1 MARRGLGRGL
11 GSLIPGLSLGME
23 EGLKELPLS
32 TIVANR
38 RQPRRHFDEDSI
50 VALAESIGSHG
61 VVQPIV
67 VRPCGEQYEI
77 IAGERRWRAAVRAGV
92 ATIPAVIRKSDDL
105 QSLQLALIENLQRD
119 DLSAIEEAQAYKMLI
134 EEYSMTQEDLSKAV
148 GRSRTAISNT
158 MRLLNLPEEIKH
170 MIVEGELSAGHAR
183 TMLAIENEAERERL
197 LNKVINEGLS
207 VRQTEDIARRLNG
220 GDDPSSPRAESIPE
234 DVLETVR
241 LIKGKLGIEVNVR
254 FKNGGGKL
262 EIKFADQK
270 ELTTIADKIYLLP
283 D

>member
-1 MARRGLGRGL
+1 MAKRGLGRGL

-38 RQPRRHFDEDSI
+38 RQPRRYFDQESI
-50 VALAESIGSHG
+50 AALAESIASHG

-92 ATIPAVIRKSDDL
+92 ATIPAVIRKSDDQ

-134 EEYSMTQEDLSKAV
+134 DEYDMTHEDLSRAV

-158 MRLLNLPEEIKH
+158 MRLLNLPENIRH
-170 MIVEGELSAGHAR
+170 MIAEGELSAGHAR
-183 TMLAIENEAERERL
+183 AMLAVEDETEREL
-197 LNKVINEGLS
+197 LLSKVVNEGLS
-207 VRQTEDIARRLNG
+207 VRQAEGMVRRQS
-220 GDDPSSPRAESIPE
+220 DDPTPASAHKIPE

-241 LIKGKLGIEVNVR
+241 LIKSKLGTEVKVR
-254 FKNGGGKL
+254 YKDGSGRL
-262 EIKFADQK
+262 EIKFADQE
-270 ELTTIADKIYLLP
+270 ELTTLADKIYLLP

>member
-38 RQPRRHFDEDSI
+38 RQPRRHFDEESI
-50 VALAESIGSHG
+50 AALAESIASHG

-92 ATIPAVIRKSDDL
+92 ATIPAVIRKSDDQ

-134 EEYSMTQEDLSKAV
+134 DEYGMTHENLSKAV

-170 MIVEGELSAGHAR
+170 MVVEGELSAGHAR
-183 TMLAIENEAERERL
+183 TMLAVENETERDQL
-197 LNKVINEGLS
+197 LDKVINEGLS
-207 VRQTEDIARRLNG
+207 VRQAEEIARRLH
-220 GDDPSSPRAESIPE
+220 GDSIPARTESIPE

-241 LIKGKLGIEVNVR
+241 LINNKLGIEVKVR

-270 ELTTIADKIYLLP
+270 ELTIIADKIYLLP

>member
-1 MARRGLGRGL
+1 MARRGLGKGL

-32 TIVANR
+32 MIVANR
-38 RQPRRHFDEDSI
+38 RQPRRHFDQESI
-50 VALAESIGSHG
+50 AALAESIASHG

-92 ATIPAVIRKSDDL
+92 ATIPAVVRKSDDQ

-134 EEYSMTQEDLSKAV
+134 DEYDMTHEDLSRAV

-158 MRLLNLPEEIKH
+158 MRLLNLPENIRH
-170 MIVEGELSAGHAR
+170 MVVEGELSAGHAR
-183 TMLAIENEAERERL
+183 AMLAVEDETEREVL
-197 LNKVINEGLS
+197 LNKVVNEGLS
-207 VRQTEDIARRLNG
+207 VRQAEGMARLQS
-220 GDDPSSPRAESIPE
+220 DPAPVGTHKIPE

-241 LIKGKLGIEVNVR
+241 LIKSKLGTEVNVR
-254 FKNGGGKL
+254 YKNGSGKL

-270 ELTTIADKIYLLP
+270 ELTTLADKIYLLP